1 MTSPLTPFLHMFT
14 THSLTT
20 LTHSHSLKLTHH
32 THTQADN
39 EPPHDYNY
47 IDEDVMLAQTTG
59 QPVQEEREGGEGGEG
74 GRRGGDEGGRG
85 RGREGGKKGGGE
97 G

>member
-1 MTSPLTPFLHMFT
+1 MASPLTPFLHMFT

-20 LTHSHSLKLTHH
+20 LTTLTHSHSLTTLTTLTLTHH

-59 QPVQEEREGGEGGEG
+59 QPVQEEREE
-74 GRRGGDEGGRG
+74 GRG
-85 RGREGGKKGGGE
+85 
-97 G
+97 